1 MIWITADP
9 QTTDGAELRCHDHE
23 EWWAPAEEVLPTV
36 IALAVAHFRDE
47 HRVHVADCMCRDR
60 VTDGRCVPHLTI
72 TGSHPPAVDR
82 ATNPHSK
89 ENRNA

>member
-23 EWWAPAEEVLPTV
+23 EWWAPAEEGLPTV

-47 HRVHVADCMCRDR
+47 HRVHVADCLCRDR

-72 TGSHPPAVDR
+72 AFQGGPQCLTSDSTR
-82 ATNPHSK
+82 T
-89 ENRNA
+89 